1 MSAEIV
7 FAVAFLIF
15 AGPILRTWLDP
26 EAIPEIVL
34 ALQILAPG
42 VLANSLAF
50 VPFSVL
56 QGLGRADV
64 TGKLH
69 LLELPVHVAVAW
81 FCISRWGI
89 VGAAGAWSVRT
100 VLDAGLLFFAAHRLS
115 VRDAA

>member
-1 MSAEIV
+1 LA
-7 FAVAFLIF
+7 
-15 AGPILRTWLDP
+15 T
-26 EAIPEIVL
+26 PEIVL

-42 VLANSLAF
+42 ILANSLAF

-69 LLELPVHVAVAW
+69 LLELPLHIAVAW
-81 FCISRWGI
+81 FCINRWSI

-115 VRDAA
+115 AGSAT